1 MTKLIDGTKE
11 QEGELIK
18 APKRGRPSTFKP
30 EYIDKICTMNAEG
43 KTVVQICA
51 QWKISRDTFYR
62 WLKENKELKEAWDNS
77 IDACQDWWEQRYMAA
92 MMGQIPN
99 VKPQMVNAFMKAK
112 FPDWQ
117 EKKDDNGTTNIN
129 IDTLQV
135 LQNVQGLD
143 DAALDAKIKMLTK
156 KMNSEDE

>member
-1 MTKLIDGTKE
+1 
-11 QEGELIK
+11 
-18 APKRGRPSTFKP
+18 
-30 EYIDKICTMNAEG
+30 MNAEG

-51 QWKISRDTFYR
+51 TWGISRDTFYR
-62 WLKENKELKEAWDNS
+62 WLKNNKDFKEAWDNS

-92 MMGQIPN
+92 MLGQIPN
-99 VKPQMVNAFMKAK
+99 VKPQMVNAFMKTK

-117 EKKDDNGTTNIN
+117 DKSKDDGNVTNIN

-143 DAALDAKIKMLTK
+143 DDALQRKIDQLNEKNEEET
-156 KMNSEDE
+156 